1 MFYKTIEK
9 DEFKL
14 SFTSYLRRKP
24 ELEAKR
30 LEIRM
35 ALSDI
40 VGEEDVVVD
49 ETQLLSY
56 KYSQL
61 PGGIPLRRNSVAKG
75 KYIIVMPDF
84 AVYPETTEEVQE
96 IVKLANQYIIPIIP
110 FAGGSGLGITA
121 PSGGIILA

>member
-1 MFYKTIEK
+1 MFYKTIER

-30 LEIRM
+30 LEIQK
-35 ALSDI
+35 ALLKI
-40 VGEEDVVVD
+40 VGEEDVVAD
-49 ETQLLSY
+49 ESQLLSY

-61 PGGIPLRRNSVAKG
+61 PGGIPLRRTTVAKG
-75 KYIIVMPDF
+75 KHIIVMPDF

-96 IVKLANQYIIPIIP
+96 IVKLANHYIIPIIP

-121 PSGGIILA
+121 PSGGIIL